1 MPLAFSANFDEALS
15 DKRLDC
21 SLGGFA
27 RVSRETAKRASITL
41 GWGHLGDMANLTL
54 Q

>member
-1 MPLAFSANFDEALS
+1 VDNHLAIDDDFLA

-27 RVSRETAKRASITL
+27 HVSRETAKRA
-41 GWGHLGDMANLTL
+41 ANRLVRENVV
-54 Q
+54 